1 MRAILVDDE
10 QLALERLKLLLERDM
25 NGVEVVELCS
35 NSFKAFEMVDKHRP
49 DVVFLDIHMPE
60 LDGLK
65 LGERLQAIIPDME
78 IVFVTGYDHYAVQ
91 AFELYALDY
100 IMKPVEPERLRRT
113 VERLQ
118 GKLKGKNNNRSKE
131 ASTPFIFCF
140 NKIRYQLPGE
150 EPQTIKWRTSKAQE
164 LFAYLLHHR
173 DRTIDRSTLI
183 ELLWPDFEVS
193 RASQQLYTTIYH
205 IRQTLQ
211 KIGLDT
217 VSISSGDLGAGYCL
231 TIGNARVDAEEW
243 ENRLKQLGDP
253 KLEHIEEHE
262 RVVEL
267 CEGHYLGEYE
277 YLWAEHERERL
288 RLLWLSHA
296 RSLGKL
302 YMEHGMTQAAIRV
315 NKLIQQRLPDEDETY
330 LTLMKL
336 YDGLGDRG
344 GVEEQHWLLSSR
356 MEREL
361 D

>member
-1 MRAILVDDE
+1 M
-10 QLALERLKLLLERDM
+10 
-25 NGVEVVELCS
+25 
-35 NSFKAFEMVDKHRP
+35 
-49 DVVFLDIHMPE
+49 
-60 LDGLK
+60 
-65 LGERLQAIIPDME
+65 
-78 IVFVTGYDHYAVQ
+78 
-91 AFELYALDY
+91 
-100 IMKPVEPERLRRT
+100 
-113 VERLQ
+113 
-118 GKLKGKNNNRSKE
+118 
-131 ASTPFIFCF
+131 
-140 NKIRYQLPGE
+140 
-150 EPQTIKWRTSKAQE
+150 
-164 LFAYLLHHR
+164 
-173 DRTIDRSTLI
+173 
-183 ELLWPDFEVS
+183 
-193 RASQQLYTTIYH
+193 
-205 IRQTLQ
+205 
-211 KIGLDT
+211 
-217 VSISSGDLGAGYCL
+217 
-231 TIGNARVDAEEW
+231 DAEEW

>member
-211 KIGLDT
+211 KSDWIRYRSAAGIWGPDT
-217 VSISSGDLGAGYCL
+217 A
-231 TIGNARVDAEEW
+231 
-243 ENRLKQLGDP
+243 
-253 KLEHIEEHE
+253 
-262 RVVEL
+262 
-267 CEGHYLGEYE
+267 
-277 YLWAEHERERL
+277 
-288 RLLWLSHA
+288 
-296 RSLGKL
+296 
-302 YMEHGMTQAAIRV
+302 
-315 NKLIQQRLPDEDETY
+315 
-330 LTLMKL
+330 
-336 YDGLGDRG
+336 
-344 GVEEQHWLLSSR
+344 
-356 MEREL
+356 
-361 D
+361 